1 MLLQHSTLSNSGAT
15 ITNSASNGSGS
26 GLANQH
32 QVLHVIIIKQKSEF
46 YRLKRHATFH
56 KRIQSKTEKI
66 SNAIFSVSQTTSS
79 ALSNE
84 RNLLMQIGLSSRSVG
99 PLLDWVAVYLGPLEW
114 TIFFLPSYKVVN
126 LKKFVIKSGVHFLIF
141 WCIFVNFC
149 LAIRANFE
157 RGENWLI

>member
-1 MLLQHSTLSNSGAT
+1 MSRQSFEVRTKLENVPTPLQSNFAKEWVLGYQFLQEWLLQHSTLSNSGAT

-84 RNLLMQIGLSSRSVG
+84 RNHLMQIGLSSRSVG
-99 PLLDWVAVYLGPLEW
+99 PLLDWVAVSL
-114 TIFFLPSYKVVN
+114 
-126 LKKFVIKSGVHFLIF
+126 IK
-141 WCIFVNFC
+141 NQ
-149 LAIRANFE
+149 AE
-157 RGENWLI
+157 TKENWL